1 MSFSRALLRN
11 RQLIYKYHEFQSIVP
26 SISRFCHYRYYNYYY
41 HQHHRYSYRN
51 NLYCFNKVN
60 NCYYH
65 YRYHIHTDNQLNDK
79 NKDNNNNNSNI
90 LKYLNPIFIG
100 KKIWNIIY
108 NICYYTVDSIIHPKV
123 GYERLKT
130 IYKKTKQF
138 IKHFIESSKLMWTDI
153 KTARKILIKFRRGNE
168 LTYRERRQLRRVT
181 LDILKF
187 VPMLVI
193 MAIPFLEA
201 ALPFLLYIFPNML
214 PSRFQSEHNKLE
226 QRKKLLQARIGL
238 AAFFEDTLHEFV
250 KETKTKEENNKSIN
264 SLENL
269 LIKIKNNEE
278 ITNPQILKVAAL
290 FDDEMALDNASYSV
304 LSNMCRYM
312 QLNSFGTE
320 AMLRSRLYDKIRVI
334 RKEDAVKFV

>member
-1 MSFSRALLRN
+1 
-11 RQLIYKYHEFQSIVP
+11 
-26 SISRFCHYRYYNYYY
+26 
-41 HQHHRYSYRN
+41 
-51 NLYCFNKVN
+51 
-60 NCYYH
+60 
-65 YRYHIHTDNQLNDK
+65 
-79 NKDNNNNNSNI
+79 
-90 LKYLNPIFIG
+90 
-100 KKIWNIIY
+100 
-108 NICYYTVDSIIHPKV
+108 
-123 GYERLKT
+123 
-130 IYKKTKQF
+130 
-138 IKHFIESSKLMWTDI
+138 
-153 KTARKILIKFRRGNE
+153 
-168 LTYRERRQLRRVT
+168 
-181 LDILKF
+181 
-187 VPMLVI
+187 
-193 MAIPFLEA
+193 
-201 ALPFLLYIFPNML
+201 ML

-334 RKEDAVKFV
+334 RKEDAVKFVYIFIIP